1 METRSYPYDLVLRL
15 AREIWRRDPMKA
27 RAKISEDRRFR
38 EFFGCSA
45 IVISTIWRWLEK
57 NSLVPDGCEVLH
69 LLWSLVFMKV
79 YPLQQVMCTLI
90 NVLDPKTFRGR
101 VWKMIEAVAN
111 LEAYLV
117 SIFSFQIFVF
127 MML

>member
-1 METRSYPYDLVLRL
+1 MSLV
-15 AREIWRRDPMKA
+15 
-27 RAKISEDRRFR
+27 
-38 EFFGCSA
+38 
-45 IVISTIWRWLEK
+45 WRWLEK

-117 SIFSFQIFVF
+117 SIFSF
-127 MML
+127 